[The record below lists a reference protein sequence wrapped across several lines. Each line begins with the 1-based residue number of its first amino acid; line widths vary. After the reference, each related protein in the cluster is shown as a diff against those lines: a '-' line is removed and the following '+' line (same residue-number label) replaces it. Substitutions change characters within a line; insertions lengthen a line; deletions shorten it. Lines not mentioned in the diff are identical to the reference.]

1 MITAIDIINA
11 LHNPQLY
18 IEGLGI
24 LNLFADSIITG
35 SNSVAARCQ
44 IDGIEGD
51 FLLKCFYKEV
61 DISKDN
67 SNITISSIDIS
78 TISGEHYRAQ
88 CIIRRWQRGIPLDI
102 ALNSGNCSY
111 KTLSHAFDTMA
122 LERLLSGV
130 PHGDISPD
138 NIVLNEGVMTL
149 VDDEIMWYNNENR
162 GRSRNYGKQPFSHPF
177 RAMLHPS
184 SNVDDYPI
192 AIISTLLAAISSYA
206 KMNEEIPLILL
217 DDLTVENSYRALDIA
232 KRRLLKVGDKA
243 HYDIASHINHISYN
257 IPNLKELIIQA
268 LATEDCVAEVKC

>member
-1 MITAIDIINA
+1 MITAIDIINV

-18 IEGLGI
+18 IEGIGT

-61 DISKDN
+61 DISKYN
-67 SNITISSIDIS
+67 NNITISSIDIS
-78 TISGEHYRAQ
+78 TISGEHYMAQ
-88 CIIRRWQRGIPLDI
+88 CIIRRWQCGSPLDI
-102 ALNSGNCSY
+102 ALNSGDCNY

-184 SNVDDYPI
+184 SDVDDYSI

-268 LATEDCVAEVKC
+268 LATEDSVAEVKC

>member
-67 SNITISSIDIS
+67 NNITISSIDIS

-102 ALNSGNCSY
+102 ALNSGNCNY

-162 GRSRNYGKQPFSHPF
+162 GRFRNYGKQPFSHPF

-192 AIISTLLAAISSYA
+192 AIISTILAAISSYA

-268 LATEDCVAEVKC
+268 LATEDSVAEVKS

>member
-18 IEGLGI
+18 LEDIGI
-24 LNLFADSIITG
+24 LYLFADSIITG
-35 SNSVAARCQ
+35 NNSVAARCQ

-61 DISKDN
+61 DISKYN
-67 SNITISSIDIS
+67 NNITISSIDIS

-88 CIIRRWQRGIPLDI
+88 CIIRRWQCGAPLDI
-102 ALNSGNCSY
+102 ALNSGDCNY

-162 GRSRNYGKQPFSHPF
+162 VRSRNYGKQPFSHPF

-184 SNVDDYPI
+184 SDVDDYSI

-268 LATEDCVAEVKC
+268 LATEDSVAEVKC

>member
-18 IEGLGI
+18 IEGIGR

-35 SNSVAARCQ
+35 SDSVAARCQ

-61 DISKDN
+61 DISKYN
-67 SNITISSIDIS
+67 NNITISSIDIS

-88 CIIRRWQRGIPLDI
+88 CVIRRWQCGAPLDI
-102 ALNSGNCSY
+102 ALSSGDCNY

-184 SNVDDYPI
+184 SDVDDYSI

-257 IPNLKELIIQA
+257 IPNLRELIIQA
-268 LATEDCVAEVKC
+268 LATEDSVAEVKC

>member
-1 MITAIDIINA
+1 MITAIDIINEFRK
-11 LHNPQLY
+11 PQLY
-18 IEGLGI
+18 VVGIGI
-24 LNLFADSIITG
+24 LNVVADSIITG
-35 SNSVAARCQ
+35 NNSVAARCQ

-61 DISKDN
+61 DISKYN
-67 SNITISSIDIS
+67 NNITISSIDIS
-78 TISGEHYRAQ
+78 TISGEYYMAQ
-88 CIIRRWQRGIPLDI
+88 CIIRRWQRGSPLDI
-102 ALNSGNCSY
+102 ALNSGDCNY

-162 GRSRNYGKQPFSHPF
+162 GRSRSYGKQPFSHPF

-184 SNVDDYPI
+184 SDVDDYSI

-268 LATEDCVAEVKC
+268 LATEDSVAEVKC

>member
-1 MITAIDIINA
+1 MITAIDIINEFRK
-11 LHNPQLY
+11 PQLY
-18 IEGLGI
+18 VVGIGI
-24 LNLFADSIITG
+24 LNVVADSIITG

-67 SNITISSIDIS
+67 NNITISSIDIS

-88 CIIRRWQRGIPLDI
+88 CIIRRWQRGSPLDI
-102 ALNSGNCSY
+102 ALNSGDCNY
-111 KTLSHAFDTMA
+111 KTLSQAFDTMA

-149 VDDEIMWYNNENR
+149 VDDEIIWYNSENR

-184 SNVDDYPI
+184 SNVDDYSI

-232 KRRLLKVGDKA
+232 KRRLLKVGDKV

-268 LATEDCVAEVKC
+268 LATEDSVAEVKC

>member
-18 IEGLGI
+18 IEGIGT

-61 DISKDN
+61 DISKYN
-67 SNITISSIDIS
+67 NNITISSIDIS
-78 TISGEHYRAQ
+78 TISGEHYMAQ
-88 CIIRRWQRGIPLDI
+88 CIIRRWQCGSPLDI
-102 ALNSGNCSY
+102 ALNSGNCNY

-138 NIVLNEGVMTL
+138 NILLNEGVMTL

-162 GRSRNYGKQPFSHPF
+162 GRPRNYGKQPFSHPF

-184 SNVDDYPI
+184 SDVDDYSI

-268 LATEDCVAEVKC
+268 LATEDSVAEVKC

>member
-1 MITAIDIINA
+1 MITAIDIINV

-18 IEGLGI
+18 IEGIGT

-61 DISKDN
+61 DISKYN
-67 SNITISSIDIS
+67 NNITISSIDIS
-78 TISGEHYRAQ
+78 TISGEHYMAQ
-88 CIIRRWQRGIPLDI
+88 CIIRRWQCGSPLDI
-102 ALNSGNCSY
+102 ALNSGDCNY

-138 NIVLNEGVMTL
+138 NILLNEGVMTL

-184 SNVDDYPI
+184 SDVDDYSI

-268 LATEDCVAEVKC
+268 LATEDSVAEVKC

>member
-18 IEGLGI
+18 IEGIGR

-35 SNSVAARCQ
+35 SDSVAARCQ

-61 DISKDN
+61 DISKYN
-67 SNITISSIDIS
+67 NNITISSIDIS
-78 TISGEHYRAQ
+78 TISGEHYMAQ
-88 CIIRRWQRGIPLDI
+88 CVIRRWQCGAPLDI
-102 ALNSGNCSY
+102 ALNSGDCNY

-149 VDDEIMWYNNENR
+149 VDDEIMWYNSENR

-184 SNVDDYPI
+184 SDVDDYSI

-268 LATEDCVAEVKC
+268 LATEDSVAEVKC

>member
-1 MITAIDIINA
+1 MITAIDIINEFRK
-11 LHNPQLY
+11 PQLY
-18 IEGLGI
+18 AVGIGI
-24 LNLFADSIITG
+24 LNVVADSIITG

-61 DISKDN
+61 DISKYN
-67 SNITISSIDIS
+67 NNITISSIDIS
-78 TISGEHYRAQ
+78 TISGEHYMAQ
-88 CIIRRWQRGIPLDI
+88 CIIRRWQCGTPLDI
-102 ALNSGNCSY
+102 ALNSGDCNY

-149 VDDEIMWYNNENR
+149 VDDEIMWYNDENR

-184 SNVDDYPI
+184 SDVDDYSI

-243 HYDIASHINHISYN
+243 HYDIASHINHINYN

-268 LATEDCVAEVKC
+268 LATEDSVAEVKC

>member
-18 IEGLGI
+18 IEDIGI
-24 LNLFADSIITG
+24 LYLFADSIITG
-35 SNSVAARCQ
+35 SDSVAARCQ

-61 DISKDN
+61 DISKYN
-67 SNITISSIDIS
+67 NNITISSIDIS

-88 CIIRRWQRGIPLDI
+88 CIIRRWQCGAPLDI
-102 ALNSGNCSY
+102 ALNSGDCNY

-184 SNVDDYPI
+184 SDVDDYSI

-268 LATEDCVAEVKC
+268 LATEDSVAEVKC

>member
-1 MITAIDIINA
+1 MITAIDIINEFRK
-11 LHNPQLY
+11 PQLY
-18 IEGLGI
+18 AVGIGI
-24 LNLFADSIITG
+24 LNVVADSIITG
-35 SNSVAARCQ
+35 SDSVAARCQ

-61 DISKDN
+61 DISKYN
-67 SNITISSIDIS
+67 NNITISSIDIS

-88 CIIRRWQRGIPLDI
+88 CIIRRWQCGAPLDI
-102 ALNSGNCSY
+102 ALNSGDCNY

-162 GRSRNYGKQPFSHPF
+162 VRSRNYGKQPFSHPF

-184 SNVDDYPI
+184 SDVDDYSI

-268 LATEDCVAEVKC
+268 LATEDSVAEVKC

>member
-18 IEGLGI
+18 IEGIGR

-35 SNSVAARCQ
+35 SDSVAARCQ

-61 DISKDN
+61 DISKYN
-67 SNITISSIDIS
+67 NNITISSIDIS

-88 CIIRRWQRGIPLDI
+88 CIIRRWQCGAPLDI
-102 ALNSGNCSY
+102 ALSCGDCNY

-149 VDDEIMWYNNENR
+149 VDDEIIWYNSENR

-184 SNVDDYPI
+184 SDVDDYSI

-268 LATEDCVAEVKC
+268 LATEDSVAEVKC

>member
-1 MITAIDIINA
+1 MITAIDIINV

-18 IEGLGI
+18 IEGIGT

-61 DISKDN
+61 DISKYN
-67 SNITISSIDIS
+67 NNITISSINIS
-78 TISGEHYRAQ
+78 TISGEHYMAQ
-88 CIIRRWQRGIPLDI
+88 CIIRRWQRGAPLDI
-102 ALNSGNCSY
+102 ALNSGDCNY

-138 NIVLNEGVMTL
+138 NILLNEGVMTL

-184 SNVDDYPI
+184 SDVDDYSI

-268 LATEDCVAEVKC
+268 LATEDSVAEVKC

>member
-67 SNITISSIDIS
+67 NNITISSIDIS

-111 KTLSHAFDTMA
+111 QTLSHAFDTMA

-184 SNVDDYPI
+184 SNVDDYSI
-192 AIISTLLAAISSYA
+192 AIISTILAAISSYA

-268 LATEDCVAEVKC
+268 LATEDSVAEVKS

>member
-1 MITAIDIINA
+1 MITAIDIINEFRK
-11 LHNPQLY
+11 PQLY
-18 IEGLGI
+18 VVGIGI
-24 LNLFADSIITG
+24 LNVVADSIITG

-61 DISKDN
+61 DISKYN
-67 SNITISSIDIS
+67 NNITISSIDIS

-88 CIIRRWQRGIPLDI
+88 CIIRRWQRGSPLDI
-102 ALNSGNCSY
+102 ALNSGDCNY

-138 NIVLNEGVMTL
+138 NILLNEGVMTL
-149 VDDEIMWYNNENR
+149 VDDEIMWYNSENR

-184 SNVDDYPI
+184 SNVDDYSI

-268 LATEDCVAEVKC
+268 LATEDSVAEVKC

>member
-18 IEGLGI
+18 IEGIGR

-35 SNSVAARCQ
+35 SDSVAARCQ

-61 DISKDN
+61 DISKYN
-67 SNITISSIDIS
+67 NNITISSIDIS
-78 TISGEHYRAQ
+78 TISGGHYRAQ
-88 CIIRRWQRGIPLDI
+88 CVIRRWQRGAPLDI
-102 ALNSGNCSY
+102 ALSCGDCNY

-184 SNVDDYPI
+184 SDVDDYSI

-217 DDLTVENSYRALDIA
+217 DDLTVEDSYRALDIA

-268 LATEDCVAEVKC
+268 LATEDSVAEVKC

>member
-1 MITAIDIINA
+1 MITAIDIINEFRK
-11 LHNPQLY
+11 PQLY
-18 IEGLGI
+18 VVGIGI
-24 LNLFADSIITG
+24 LNVVADSIITG

-61 DISKDN
+61 DISKYN
-67 SNITISSIDIS
+67 NNITISSIDIS

-88 CIIRRWQRGIPLDI
+88 CIIRRWQRGSPLDI
-102 ALNSGNCSY
+102 ALNSGDCNY

-122 LERLLSGV
+122 LERLLSGI

-149 VDDEIMWYNNENR
+149 VDDEIMWYNSENR

-184 SNVDDYPI
+184 SNVDDYSI

-268 LATEDCVAEVKC
+268 LATEDSVAEVKC

>member
-1 MITAIDIINA
+1 MITAIDIINV

-18 IEGLGI
+18 IEGIGT

-61 DISKDN
+61 DISKYN
-67 SNITISSIDIS
+67 NNITISSIDIS
-78 TISGEHYRAQ
+78 TISGERYMAQ
-88 CIIRRWQRGIPLDI
+88 CIIRRWQCGSPLDI
-102 ALNSGNCSY
+102 ALNSGNCNY

-162 GRSRNYGKQPFSHPF
+162 GRTRNYGKQPFSHPF

-184 SNVDDYPI
+184 SDVDDYSI
-192 AIISTLLAAISSYA
+192 AIISTILAAISSYA

-268 LATEDCVAEVKC
+268 LATEDSVAEVKC

>member
-18 IEGLGI
+18 IEGIGT

-61 DISKDN
+61 DISKYN
-67 SNITISSIDIS
+67 NNITISSIDIS
-78 TISGEHYRAQ
+78 TISGEHYMAQ
-88 CIIRRWQRGIPLDI
+88 CIIRRWQCGSPLDI
-102 ALNSGNCSY
+102 ALNSGDCNY

-184 SNVDDYPI
+184 SDVDDYSI

-268 LATEDCVAEVKC
+268 LATEDSVAEVKC